1 MKLTKNQRE
10 SVKTFLFSGLTYRD
24 ISKKLQ
30 ISLET
35 LKKSFNV
42 PSLELKFGVEI
53 EGFSV
58 ASREEIKNIID
69 NNSTIDISL
78 KDWENQSTKEKN
90 WIITT
95 DGSINLPTIES
106 NSTVFPERKG
116 YEIVSP
122 PLVTKKEIKDL
133 KKILEIVRNP
143 KLMGHKI
150 YLTNKSCSV
159 HIHLCVEQLEKSEIK
174 KIYNL
179 YQYFEED
186 IDKML
191 PASRIYDKSRNNNS
205 SYCESISN
213 LSFADAFKGDYGKYW
228 SLKISSSIPTI
239 EFRKHSGSTSF
250 IKIRNWILI
259 LQQLYNF
266 AISNED
272 IYKMSENKR
281 NSLSLHGILYYPVLM
296 AYYNERKRKFDK
308 QKLKYLEYI

>member
-24 ISKKLQ
+24 ISKELD
-30 ISLET
+30 ISLDI

-42 PSLELKFGVEI
+42 PRLELKFGVEI
-53 EGFSV
+53 EGFSFF
-58 ASREEIKNIID
+58 SREEIKNVIN
-69 NNSTIDISL
+69 NNSDIDISL
-78 KDWENQSTKEKN
+78 KHWEQQSTNEEN
-90 WIITT
+90 WNITT
-95 DGSINLPTIES
+95 DGSINLPTIEN
-106 NSTVFPERKG
+106 NSTIFPERKG

-122 PLVTKKEIKDL
+122 PLVGGKGLKEL
-133 KKILEIVRNP
+133 NTILEIIRDP
-143 KLMGHKI
+143 KLMEDKI
-150 YLTNKSCSV
+150 YLTNKSCSI
-159 HIHLCVEQLEKSEIK
+159 HIHLCVEQLKKSEIK

-179 YQYFEED
+179 YQYFEES

-205 SYCESISN
+205 SYCESIKH
-213 LSFADAFKGDYGKYW
+213 LSFKDAFKGDYGKYW
-228 SLKISSSIPTI
+228 SLKISSNIPTI

-272 IYKMSENKR
+272 IYKMSEIKR
-281 NSLSLHGILYYPVLM
+281 NSLSLHSILYYPVLM
-296 AYYNERKRKFDK
+296 GYYNERKRKFDK
-308 QKLKYLEYI
+308 QKLKYIKHI